1 MNENITQV
9 LLCHILETIQ
19 ASLGHI
25 LETVSI
31 KVYLVIPFS
40 GKAHITETSQLICNA
55 NKSTDFYTIRVPIER
70 YFRKGC
76 NNPPITQSLSQYN
89 DDDDDDDDNNNNNNS
104 NKMENHILLFL
115 YRFT

>member
-1 MNENITQV
+1 M
-9 LLCHILETIQ
+9 
-19 ASLGHI
+19 

-31 KVYLVIPFS
+31 KVYLGIPFS
-40 GKAHITETSQLICNA
+40 RKAHITETSQLICNA

-89 DDDDDDDDNNNNNNS
+89 DDDNNNNNNNNS

>member
-1 MNENITQV
+1 M
-9 LLCHILETIQ
+9 
-19 ASLGHI
+19 G
-25 LETVSI
+25 
-31 KVYLVIPFS
+31 IPFS
-40 GKAHITETSQLICNA
+40 RKAHITETSQLICNA

-89 DDDDDDDDNNNNNNS
+89 NDDDDDDDDDDDNNNNS

>member
-55 NKSTDFYTIRVPIER
+55 NKLTDLYTIRVPIER
-70 YFRKGC
+70 YFRKGY
-76 NNPPITQSLSQYN
+76 NNPPITHSLSQYDN
-89 DDDDDDDDNNNNNNS
+89 NDNNNNNNNNNN

-115 YRFT
+115 YRFA